1 MTVNQQLWRAA
12 GVDLVPVG
20 SQPPGLPPTTQCF
33 TDVAWL
39 TSDRLAVVTAD
50 GSVGVVGPTEVC
62 QYCNAD
68 YVTQAVCN

>member
-1 MTVNQQLWRAA
+1 MNTTNKQQLWRAA

-33 TDVAWL
+33 YTDVCWL

-50 GSVGVVGPTEVC
+50 GSVGVVGPTEVWHSEI
-62 QYCNAD
+62 YL
-68 YVTQAVCN
+68 V